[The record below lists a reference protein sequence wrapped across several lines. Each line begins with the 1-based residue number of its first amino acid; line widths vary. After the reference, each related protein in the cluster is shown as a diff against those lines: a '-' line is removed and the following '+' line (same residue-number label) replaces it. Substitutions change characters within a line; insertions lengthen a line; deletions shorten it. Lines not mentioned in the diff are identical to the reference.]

1 MYIPNYDKQNYLPL
15 IKFLVKKYGHCETII
30 LVFGPTNK
38 ISVYIKLGVLVNLQ
52 SNVTAYLSA
61 AIKFTVNLRTSIE
74 FDWLVFKV
82 EFPLILT
89 TN

>member
-1 MYIPNYDKQNYLPL
+1 M

-38 ISVYIKLGVLVNLQ
+38 VSVDIWALMNLQ

-61 AIKFTVNLRTSIE
+61 AIRFAVNLETFIE